1 MQLPATPRF
10 IHALGLN
17 GVFVTGWCKRGPKG
31 DIGSNLSDAAET
43 AASVMQWHQ
52 AQQQQQ
58 KAGFA
63 GLRAHLLQRSVQ
75 WVPKEG
81 WNRIDAEE
89 RRLGALQGRPR
100 VKTASVADML
110 RLAGQ

>member
-1 MQLPATPRF
+1 MFHSCAG
-10 IHALGLN
+10 AS

-43 AASVMQWHQ
+43 AASVMQW
-52 AQQQQQ
+52 QQMQQHQQ
-58 KAGFA
+58 KEGFA
-63 GLRAHLLQRSVQ
+63 GLREHLLQRCVQ

-89 RRLGALQGRPR
+89 RRLGALLGRPR

>member
-58 KAGFA
+58 KADLPDYGRTSCSAACSGCLKKA
-63 GLRAHLLQRSVQ
+63 G
-75 WVPKEG
+75 
-81 WNRIDAEE
+81 I
-89 RRLGALQGRPR
+89 
-100 VKTASVADML
+100 ASMRKSGD
-110 RLAGQ
+110 